1 MLSDLSSDQ
10 KGGDLIYDSSSW
22 ALGCI
27 QILPSLPVQR
37 LFSLSLPFSLHDT
50 RLGAGQGAVGA
61 GSDYY
66 DPERLPL
73 INLLSS
79 PDRLPFLL
87 TQRGTPMQA
96 GI

>member
-37 LFSLSLPFSLHDT
+37 LFSL
-50 RLGAGQGAVGA
+50 A
-61 GSDYY
+61 Y
-66 DPERLPL
+66 
-73 INLLSS
+73 
-79 PDRLPFLL
+79 PFLL
-87 TQRGTPMQA
+87 MIQGCIRFHLPSRQDTGTVWRTLL
-96 GI
+96 G